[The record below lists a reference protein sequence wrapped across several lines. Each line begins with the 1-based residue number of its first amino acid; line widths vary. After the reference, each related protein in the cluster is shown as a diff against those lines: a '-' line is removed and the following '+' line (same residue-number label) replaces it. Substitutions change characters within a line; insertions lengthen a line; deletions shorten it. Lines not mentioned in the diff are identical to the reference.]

1 MSPLQILHAS
11 YDGPIPADRLAAA
24 REAERHYR
32 PTPQARIGRVRRKPH
47 VTIETMAAAMLER
60 YAAEG
65 ACAKS
70 DLLRLGFTESE
81 IRDHA
86 EAAADLARHRAE
98 ARGLTVGGA
107 S

>member
-11 YDGPIPADRLAAA
+11 YDGPIPADKLAAA

-32 PTPQARIGRVRRKPH
+32 PAPQARIGRVRRKPH
-47 VTIETMAAAMLER
+47 VTIETMATAMLER
-60 YAAEG
+60 LAADG
-65 ACAKS
+65 ACAES
-70 DLLRLGFTESE
+70 DLLRLGFTTAEL
-81 IRDHA
+81 RDHG

-107 S
+107 A